1 MTMTSSPLNSLR
13 QRVTTAILAA
23 AVLALSACSGTGAPG
38 DGNAGPGSAAPAS
51 GSAAGVSSA
60 VEAAVATA
68 YKGTSGPLPGSS
80 PAVSPGHDVWVV
92 SAFQQ
97 VSGLAKIASE
107 IQAGAKVLGWKSS
120 VCDGQNDPAQWATCV
135 RQATA
140 AGADTIVLAGVDCAP
155 VAQPLA
161 EAKKAGVVIAGI
173 SAFDCSDPTQ
183 GGSAPLF
190 DISPSYGDGFKGTA
204 DFFTQVGRLRAD
216 YVIARTQGRAKVL
229 HVAFQ
234 GVALGEYLAKGF
246 TEELATC
253 GSCSIVGTVAI
264 TPADVP
270 NLRQKFDSGY
280 LQAASADAVVVDLDF
295 MLALGVQP
303 SLEAANVK
311 DKVVLGGECTVDTVG
326 FMRAGG
332 GVNACIGFSNGR
344 LAWSLLDSINRTY
357 QKQPAVQST
366 LGWQVYDETNKDAW
380 PAPKQPYEGPVDY
393 RAGFTALWTSAR

>member
-1 MTMTSSPLNSLR
+1 MTTMNSSPSTTSR
-13 QRVTTAILAA
+13 RRVTIAVVAASILVLPACSSEGSSGATTEPGSGSSAA
-23 AVLALSACSGTGAPG
+23 AVP
-38 DGNAGPGSAAPAS
+38 
-51 GSAAGVSSA
+51 
-60 VEAAVATA
+60 AAVTA
-68 YKGTSGPLPGSS
+68 AVDAAYAGTSGPLPTSS
-80 PAVSPGHDVWVV
+80 PAISPGHDVWVV

-161 EAKKAGVVIAGI
+161 DAKKAGVLVAGI
-173 SAFDCSDPTQ
+173 SAFDCSDPSQ
-183 GGSAPLF
+183 GGSAALF
-190 DISPSYGDGFKGTA
+190 DVSPSYGEEFTSTA
-204 DFFTQVGRLRAD
+204 DYFTKVGKLRAD
-216 YVIARTQGRAKVL
+216 YVIAKTQGKAQVL

-234 GVALGEYLAKGF
+234 GVAIGDYLAKGF
-246 TEELATC
+246 TEELKTC
-253 GSCSIVGTVAI
+253 PGCKVVGTVAI
-264 TPADVP
+264 TPADIP

-280 LQAASADAVVVDLDF
+280 LQAASADAVAVDLDF
-295 MLALGVQP
+295 MLALGVQQ
-303 SLEAANVK
+303 SLEAAKVS

-344 LAWSLLDSINRTY
+344 TAWSLLDSVNRTY
-357 QKQPAVQST
+357 QKQPTVRST
-366 LGWQVYDETNKDAW
+366 IGWQLYDATNKDSW
-380 PAPKQPYEGPVDY
+380 PADKQPFEGPVDY
-393 RAGFTALWTSAR
+393 RAGYTALWTGAS

>member
-1 MTMTSSPLNSLR
+1 MSSTVSSRPR
-13 QRVTTAILAA
+13 RRAATAVVAA
-23 AVLALSACSGTGAPG
+23 AVLALTACSGA
-38 DGNAGPGSAAPAS
+38 GSAAPDDAT
-51 GSAAGVSSA
+51 GSAASPSGGAVPAAAATA
-60 VEAAVATA
+60 VEAAYA
-68 YKGTSGPLPGSS
+68 GTSGPLPDAA
-80 PAVSPGHDVWVV
+80 PAVSPGHKVWVV

-107 IQAGAKVLGWKSS
+107 IEAGSKVLGWTSS

-135 RQATA
+135 RQGTA
-140 AGADTIVLAGVDCAP
+140 AGSDVIVLAGVDCAP

-161 EAKKAGVVIAGI
+161 EAKKAGVLVAGI
-173 SAFDCSDPTQ
+173 SAFDCSDATQ

-190 DISPSYGDGFKGTA
+190 DVSPSYGDDFEGTA

-234 GVALGEYLAKGF
+234 GVSIGEYLSKGF
-246 TEELATC
+246 TEGLATC
-253 GSCSIVGTVAI
+253 AGCEVVGTVAI

-280 LQAASADAVVVDLDF
+280 LQAASANAVVVDLDF
-295 MLALGVQP
+295 MLSLGVQQ
-303 SLEAANVK
+303 SLEASKVT
-311 DKVVLGGECTVDTVG
+311 DKVVLGGECVVDTIA

-344 LAWSLLDSINRTY
+344 TAWSLLDSINRTF
-357 QKQPAVQST
+357 QKQPTVQST
-366 LGWQVYDETNKDAW
+366 IGWQLYDETNKDSW
-380 PAPKQPYEGPVDY
+380 PADKAPYEGPVDY
-393 RAGFTALWTSAR
+393 RAGYTALWTAAR